1 MNTTEATAWTVTND
15 SCSFSCRE
23 DKMRAD
29 MHACACMGVVDD
41 WNDNESV
48 RVGGF
53 P

>member
-1 MNTTEATAWTVTND
+1 MTAVR
-15 SCSFSCRE
+15 SPVGE

-48 RVGGF
+48 RVRGGF